1 MAILRIKLVESLS
14 KDRYLRE
21 DKIDISRLPDPE
33 QGEILD
39 IIRDSNDIEAINQVA
54 DNLKVSDDLKAPIV
68 RSIIKY
74 RSIDEKVN
82 PIIQIYNNFDGNP
95 GKITEDQLFTFY
107 NVLNK
112 VPMTHSNISKYFN
125 PDTDILKNKD
135 DLNYL
140 ATLVAHLSN
149 PSTARKYKN
158 SNDDTPTIDKDL
170 MDNGKFKEIK
180 VIKRLMD
187 TFTTDNDAS
196 VIYLKNWFK
205 REKQDNHKEF
215 IITGIKAYQSE
226 LNKEVQ
232 ENLDEFTDYLDSLFL
247 DGNQKAYDA
256 MLSGVEVPESL
267 TTDNSDNLKNSKI
280 QIINRIYEYA
290 QGQKSQSRSGSVS
303 DILDKEGYTTVSE
316 KFDGLKKSID
326 NMNIDKAE
334 KLSAKAK
341 LDLLAYSKNKNLTD
355 TLFDAQ
361 VPDSDINKLPK
372 VIFAFLKQ
380 AVKQNYLYTT
390 IREALALKGKQ
401 PAEGKQILPSYIQRM
416 SNRDVIP
423 NYLDRFNKVW
433 NNKNLQNQLLNARIT
448 RTASG
453 AFNWVKAI
461 TDFLDNIRI

>member
-1 MAILRIKLVESLS
+1 MTMLRIKLVESLS

-21 DKIDISRLPDPE
+21 DKIDINGLSDPE
-33 QGEILD
+33 QDKILD
-39 IIRDSNDIEAINQVA
+39 IIRDSDDIGQINQVA
-54 DNLKVSDDLKAPIV
+54 DKLKVPDDLKAPIV

-74 RSIDEKVN
+74 RSIDSKVN
-82 PIIQIYNNFDGNP
+82 PIVQIYNNFNGEN
-95 GKITEDQLFTFY
+95 ITGDQLFTFY

-112 VPMTHSNISKYFN
+112 VPMTHSNIAKYFN
-125 PDTDILKNKD
+125 PDTDILESK

-140 ATLVAHLSN
+140 VTLVAHLSS

-158 SNDDTPTIDKDL
+158 SNDEVPNIGQHL

-187 TFTTDNDAS
+187 TFTTDSDAN

-215 IITGIKAYQSE
+215 ITTGIKDYKSE
-226 LNKEVQ
+226 LDKEVQ
-232 ENLDEFTDYLDSLFL
+232 DNLDEFTDYLDSLFL

-256 MLSGVEVPESL
+256 MLLGVEVPESL

-290 QGQKSQSRSGSVS
+290 KGQKSQSRSGSVS
-303 DILDKEGYTTVSE
+303 DILDKAGYKTVAE

-326 NMNIDKAE
+326 NMNIDTVE

-341 LDLLAYSKNKNLTD
+341 LDLLAYSKNKTLTD
-355 TLFDAQ
+355 KLFDAQ

-372 VIFAFLKQ
+372 IIFAFLKQ

-401 PAEGKQILPSYIQRM
+401 AAEGKEILNHYIQGM
-416 SNRDVIP
+416 SNKDVIP

-433 NNKNLQNQLLNARIT
+433 NNKKLQNQLLNARIT

-453 AFNWVKAI
+453 TFNWVKAI